1 MNKKKRW
8 NVESLLS
15 GALALLGF
23 AGCSNI
29 KDAPDLYGTP
39 SVDYKV
45 IGTVT
50 DEQGKPLKD
59 IQVVLV
65 DPYAYH
71 YFDDNGQPY
80 LNGRDSISG
89 DIYPDTTYTDKNGKF
104 ASHKVKSGSSQKLV
118 MKFQDIDGEANGG
131 EFLQKQLTKNDFN
144 EKRIKK
150 GKGFYKGEYEYSKTV
165 QMKRKDK

>member
-1 MNKKKRW
+1 MNKKNRW

-39 SVDYKV
+39 SVDYKI

-59 IQVVLV
+59 IQVIVKN
-65 DPYAYH
+65 PNGWSYY
-71 YFDDNGQPY
+71 DDNTSRESLPPQV
-80 LNGRDSISG
+80 I
-89 DIYPDTTYTDKNGKF
+89 PDTLYTDKDGKF
-104 ASHKVKSGSSQKLV
+104 TSNNVHAISVS
-118 MKFQDIDGEANGG
+118 KFTVEIQDIDGEANGG

-150 GKGFYKGEYEYSKTV
+150 GKGFYNGEYEYSQTV
-165 QMKRKDK
+165 QLKRKDK

>member
-8 NVESLLS
+8 NVESFLS

-39 SVDYKV
+39 SVDYKI

-59 IQVVLV
+59 IQVIVKN
-65 DPYAYH
+65 PNGWSYY
-71 YFDDNGQPY
+71 DDNTSRESLPPQV
-80 LNGRDSISG
+80 I
-89 DIYPDTTYTDKNGKF
+89 PDTLYTDKDGKF
-104 ASHKVKSGSSQKLV
+104 TSNNVHAIGIS
-118 MKFQDIDGEANGG
+118 KFTVEIQDIDGEANGG

-165 QMKRKDK
+165 QLKRKDK

>member
-23 AGCSNI
+23 AGCTNI
-29 KDAPDLYGTP
+29 NDAPDLYGTP
-39 SVDYKV
+39 SVDYKI

-59 IQVVLV
+59 IQVIVKN
-65 DPYAYH
+65 PNGWSYY
-71 YFDDNGQPY
+71 DDNTSRESLPPQV
-80 LNGRDSISG
+80 I
-89 DIYPDTTYTDKNGKF
+89 PDTLYTDKDGKF
-104 ASHKVKSGSSQKLV
+104 TSNNVHAIGIS
-118 MKFQDIDGEANGG
+118 KFTVEIQDIDGEANGG

-150 GKGFYKGEYEYSKTV
+150 GKGFYNGEYEYSQTV
-165 QMKRKDK
+165 QLKRKDK

>member
-29 KDAPDLYGTP
+29 TDAPDLYGTP

-45 IGTVT
+45 LGTVT

-59 IQVVLV
+59 IQVIVKN
-65 DPYAYH
+65 PNGWSYY
-71 YFDDNGQPY
+71 DDNTSRESLPPQV
-80 LNGRDSISG
+80 I
-89 DIYPDTTYTDKNGKF
+89 PDTLYTDKDGKF
-104 ASHKVKSGSSQKLV
+104 ISNNVHAISVS
-118 MKFQDIDGEANGG
+118 KFTVEIQDVDGEANGG

-165 QMKRKDK
+165 QLKRKDK

>member
-23 AGCSNI
+23 AGCTNI
-29 KDAPDLYGTP
+29 NDAPDLYGTP

-59 IQVVLV
+59 IQVIVKN
-65 DPYAYH
+65 PNGWSYY
-71 YFDDNGQPY
+71 DDNTSRESLPPQV
-80 LNGRDSISG
+80 I
-89 DIYPDTTYTDKNGKF
+89 PDTLYTDKDGKF
-104 ASHKVKSGSSQKLV
+104 TSNNVHAISVS
-118 MKFQDIDGEANGG
+118 KFTVEIQDIDGEANGG

-150 GKGFYKGEYEYSKTV
+150 GKGFYNGEYEYSKTV
-165 QMKRKDK
+165 QLKRKDK

>member
-8 NVESLLS
+8 NVESFLS

-29 KDAPDLYGTP
+29 NDAPDLYGTP

-59 IQVVLV
+59 IQVIVKN
-65 DPYAYH
+65 PNGWSYY
-71 YFDDNGQPY
+71 DDNTSRESLPPQV
-80 LNGRDSISG
+80 I
-89 DIYPDTTYTDKNGKF
+89 PDTLYTDKDGKF
-104 ASHKVKSGSSQKLV
+104 TSNNVHAISVS
-118 MKFQDIDGEANGG
+118 KFTVEIQDIDGEANGG

-150 GKGFYKGEYEYSKTV
+150 GKGFYNGEYEYSKTV
-165 QMKRKDK
+165 QLKRKDK

>member
-59 IQVVLV
+59 IQVIVKN
-65 DPYAYH
+65 PNGWSYY
-71 YFDDNGQPY
+71 DDNTSRESLPPQV
-80 LNGRDSISG
+80 I
-89 DIYPDTTYTDKNGKF
+89 PDTLYTDKDGKF
-104 ASHKVKSGSSQKLV
+104 TSNNVHAISVS
-118 MKFQDIDGEANGG
+118 KFTVEIQDIDGEANGG

-150 GKGFYKGEYEYSKTV
+150 GKGFNKGEYEYSKTV
-165 QMKRKDK
+165 QLKRKDK

>member
-23 AGCSNI
+23 AGCTNI
-29 KDAPDLYGTP
+29 NDAPDLYGTP

-59 IQVVLV
+59 IQVIVKN
-65 DPYAYH
+65 PNGWSYY
-71 YFDDNGQPY
+71 DDNTSRESLPPQV
-80 LNGRDSISG
+80 I
-89 DIYPDTTYTDKNGKF
+89 PDTLYTDKDGKF
-104 ASHKVKSGSSQKLV
+104 TSNNVHAISVS
-118 MKFQDIDGEANGG
+118 KFTVEIQDIDGEANGG
-131 EFLQKQLTKNDFN
+131 EFLQKQFTKNDFN

-150 GKGFYKGEYEYSKTV
+150 GKGFYNGEYEYSKTV
-165 QMKRKDK
+165 QLKRKDK

>member
-8 NVESLLS
+8 NVESFLS

-45 IGTVT
+45 LGTVT
-50 DEQGKPLKD
+50 DEQGKPLKG
-59 IQVVLV
+59 IQVVV
-65 DPYAYH
+65 NDPNLGSY
-71 YFDDNGQPY
+71 DE
-80 LNGRDSISG
+80 SG
-89 DIYPDTTYTDKNGKF
+89 THQEIPDTLYTDKDGKF
-104 ASHKVKSGSSQKLV
+104 TSNNVHAIGIS
-118 MKFQDIDGEANGG
+118 KFTVEIQDIDGEANGG

-150 GKGFYKGEYEYSKTV
+150 GKGFYQGEYELSKDV
-165 QMKRKDK
+165 QLKRKDK

>member
-23 AGCSNI
+23 AGCTNI
-29 KDAPDLYGTP
+29 NDAPDLYGTP

-59 IQVVLV
+59 IQVIVKN
-65 DPYAYH
+65 PNGWSYY
-71 YFDDNGQPY
+71 DDNTSRESLPPQV
-80 LNGRDSISG
+80 I
-89 DIYPDTTYTDKNGKF
+89 PDTLYTDKDGKF
-104 ASHKVKSGSSQKLV
+104 TSNNVHAISVS
-118 MKFQDIDGEANGG
+118 KFTVEIQDIDGEANGG
-131 EFLQKQLTKNDFN
+131 EFLQKQFTKNDFN

-165 QMKRKDK
+165 QLKRKDK

>member
-23 AGCSNI
+23 AGCTNI
-29 KDAPDLYGTP
+29 NDAPDLYGTP

-59 IQVVLV
+59 IQVIVKN
-65 DPYAYH
+65 PNGWSYY
-71 YFDDNGQPY
+71 DDNTSRESLPPQV
-80 LNGRDSISG
+80 I
-89 DIYPDTTYTDKNGKF
+89 PDTLYTDKDGKF
-104 ASHKVKSGSSQKLV
+104 TSNNVHAIGIS
-118 MKFQDIDGEANGG
+118 KFTVEIQDIDGEANGG

-165 QMKRKDK
+165 QLKRKDK

>member
-59 IQVVLV
+59 IQVIVKN
-65 DPYAYH
+65 PNGWSYY
-71 YFDDNGQPY
+71 DDNTSRESLPPQV
-80 LNGRDSISG
+80 I
-89 DIYPDTTYTDKNGKF
+89 PDTLYTDKDGKF
-104 ASHKVKSGSSQKLV
+104 TSNNVHAISVS
-118 MKFQDIDGEANGG
+118 KFTVEIQDIDGEANGG

-165 QMKRKDK
+165 QLKRKDK

>member
-15 GALALLGF
+15 GTLALLGF
-23 AGCSNI
+23 AGCTNI
-29 KDAPDLYGTP
+29 NDAPDLYGTP

-50 DEQGKPLKD
+50 NEQGKPLKD
-59 IQVVLV
+59 IQVIVKN
-65 DPYAYH
+65 PNGWSYY
-71 YFDDNGQPY
+71 DDNTSRESLPPQV
-80 LNGRDSISG
+80 I
-89 DIYPDTTYTDKNGKF
+89 PDTLYTDKDGKF
-104 ASHKVKSGSSQKLV
+104 TSNNVHAISVS
-118 MKFQDIDGEANGG
+118 KFTVEIQDIDGEANGG

-150 GKGFYKGEYEYSKTV
+150 GKGFNKGEYEYSQTV
-165 QMKRKDK
+165 QLQPKDK

>member
-8 NVESLLS
+8 NVESFLS

-29 KDAPDLYGTP
+29 NDAPDLYGTP
-39 SVDYKV
+39 SVDYKI

-59 IQVVLV
+59 IQVIVKN
-65 DPYAYH
+65 PNGWSYY
-71 YFDDNGQPY
+71 DDNTSRESLPPQV
-80 LNGRDSISG
+80 I
-89 DIYPDTTYTDKNGKF
+89 PDTLYTDKDGKF
-104 ASHKVKSGSSQKLV
+104 TSNNVHAISVS
-118 MKFQDIDGEANGG
+118 KFTVEIQDIDGEANGG

-150 GKGFYKGEYEYSKTV
+150 GKGFYNGEYEYSQTV
-165 QMKRKDK
+165 QLKRKDK

>member
-50 DEQGKPLKD
+50 DKQGKPLKD
-59 IQVVLV
+59 IQVIVKN
-65 DPYAYH
+65 PNGWSYY
-71 YFDDNGQPY
+71 DDNTSRESLPPQV
-80 LNGRDSISG
+80 I
-89 DIYPDTTYTDKNGKF
+89 PDTLYTDKDGKF
-104 ASHKVKSGSSQKLV
+104 TSNNVHAISVS
-118 MKFQDIDGEANGG
+118 KFTVEIQDIDGEANGG

-150 GKGFYKGEYEYSKTV
+150 GKGFNKGEYEYSKTV
-165 QMKRKDK
+165 QLKRKDK

>member
-8 NVESLLS
+8 NVESFLS

-29 KDAPDLYGTP
+29 NDAPDLYGTP

-59 IQVVLV
+59 IQVIVKN
-65 DPYAYH
+65 PNGWSYY
-71 YFDDNGQPY
+71 DDNTSRESLPPQV
-80 LNGRDSISG
+80 I
-89 DIYPDTTYTDKNGKF
+89 PDTLYTDKDGKF
-104 ASHKVKSGSSQKLV
+104 TSNNVHAISVS
-118 MKFQDIDGEANGG
+118 KFTVEIQDIDGEANGG

-150 GKGFYKGEYEYSKTV
+150 GKGFYNGEYEYSQTV
-165 QMKRKDK
+165 QLKRKDK

>member
-50 DEQGKPLKD
+50 NEQGKPLKD
-59 IQVVLV
+59 IQVIVKN
-65 DPYAYH
+65 PNGWSYY
-71 YFDDNGQPY
+71 DDNTSRESLPPQV
-80 LNGRDSISG
+80 I
-89 DIYPDTTYTDKNGKF
+89 PDTLYTDKDGKF
-104 ASHKVKSGSSQKLV
+104 TSNNVHAISVS
-118 MKFQDIDGEANGG
+118 KFTVEIQDIDGEANGG

-165 QMKRKDK
+165 QLKRKDK

>member
-23 AGCSNI
+23 AGCTNI
-29 KDAPDLYGTP
+29 NDAPDLYGTP

-59 IQVVLV
+59 IQVIVKN
-65 DPYAYH
+65 PNGWSYY
-71 YFDDNGQPY
+71 DDNTSRESLPPQV
-80 LNGRDSISG
+80 I
-89 DIYPDTTYTDKNGKF
+89 PDTLYTDKDGKF
-104 ASHKVKSGSSQKLV
+104 TSNNVHAIGIS
-118 MKFQDIDGEANGG
+118 KFTVEIQDIDGEANGG

-144 EKRIKK
+144 KKRIKK
-150 GKGFYKGEYEYSKTV
+150 GKGFYQGEYELSKDV
-165 QMKRKDK
+165 QLKRKDK